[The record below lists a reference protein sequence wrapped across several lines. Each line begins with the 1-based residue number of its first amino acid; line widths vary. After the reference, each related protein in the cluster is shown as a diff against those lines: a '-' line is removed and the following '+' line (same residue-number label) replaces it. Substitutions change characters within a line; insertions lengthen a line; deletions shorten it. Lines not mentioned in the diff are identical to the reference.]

1 MKYILFL
8 LFSISIYPQDTIP
21 ASKSVVA
28 LDKMNVVYRGVEN
41 PISIAVNNAKS
52 YVISGKGVSK
62 KEDGS
67 YVLRPGSGNETIVF
81 VEIENFDG
89 SKVVEEHVFRI
100 INFPMHQ
107 TTINGDDSTFR
118 SSLEFKIEELIDAEI
133 GVKFI
138 DCFFITC
145 EVSQF
150 NLKVGSYPTILISG
164 NKITTEALELIKK
177 ARKKDIILINQI
189 KGKYHGFYGLI
200 KSPRSITFQII
211 K

>member
-89 SKVVEEHVFRI
+89 SKVVEEHVFRVLP
-100 INFPMHQ
+100 FGPHYF
-107 TTINGDDSTFR
+107 TINGIKDERNLVF
-118 SSLEFKIEELIDAEI
+118 LLKI
-133 GVKFI
+133 
-138 DCFFITC
+138 
-145 EVSQF
+145 
-150 NLKVGSYPTILISG
+150 
-164 NKITTEALELIKK
+164 
-177 ARKKDIILINQI
+177 
-189 KGKYHGFYGLI
+189 
-200 KSPRSITFQII
+200 
-211 K
+211 